1 MSSSTFEARLS
12 VTDELSENEG
22 KSASENEDDNSS
34 KSVGEEELLAELN
47 ANLANII
54 ERDKAKKSA
63 KKTMFKIQNDDDE
76 EEEPERGNKI

>member
-1 MSSSTFEARLS
+1 MTSFETRLS
-12 VTDELSENEG
+12 VTDELSETEA

-34 KSVGEEELLAELN
+34 KSANEEDLMAELN

-63 KKTMFKIQNDDDE
+63 KKTMFKIETEDDDQQ
-76 EEEPERGNKI
+76 EPERGKVLK